1 MAFEV
6 RVPAVGESVQEG
18 EIYKWHKQNGD
29 FVELDDVLVE
39 LETDKATVEI
49 VAEAAGV
56 VTLKKEE
63 GETVVVGDLLAEID
77 TSAQKSA
84 GAPVEAKSETKSEEE
99 KSEPAVGKSNDDRPQ
114 SPAVQRMVAENNID
128 TSKIAGTGRGGRVTK
143 EDLINH
149 ESSSSVEPVQSV

>member
-29 FVELDDVLVE
+29 YVELDDVLVE

-77 TSAQKSA
+77 TTASKSA
-84 GAPVEAKSETKSEEE
+84 APAQEA
-99 KSEPAVGKSNDDRPQ
+99 PA
-114 SPAVQRMVAENNID
+114 AEAPKESA
-128 TSKIAGTGRGGRVTK
+128 TSC
-143 EDLINH
+143 
-149 ESSSSVEPVQSV
+149 SSFERS